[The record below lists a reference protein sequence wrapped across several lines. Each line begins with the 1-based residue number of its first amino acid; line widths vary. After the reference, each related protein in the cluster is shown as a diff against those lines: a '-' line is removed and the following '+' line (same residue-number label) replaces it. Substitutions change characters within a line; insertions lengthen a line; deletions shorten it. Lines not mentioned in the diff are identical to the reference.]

1 MATVQQV
8 MDKTLKILVVA
19 GAESSISNSDAEDF
33 IFTLNNYMQDLE
45 GQQYVDTTVTPN
57 VTYGMN
63 FNWTDVD
70 DVSDTVPIGAAGI
83 RGLCYCLAYELAP
96 EYGVALTPHL
106 ERLYRNGYASLI
118 RVGRNMKDTQ
128 LPETLPQ
135 GSGNEDD
142 GVNYERSGHFF
153 P

>member
-8 MDKTLKILVVA
+8 LDKTLKILVVA
-19 GAESSISNSDAEDF
+19 GAESSISSSDAEDF
-33 IFTLNNYMQDLE
+33 IFTLNNYMNDLE

-57 VTYGMN
+57 VTYGIN
-63 FNWTDVD
+63 FNWADVD
-70 DVSDTVPIGAAGI
+70 DVSDTVPLAAAGI

-96 EYGVALTPHL
+96 EYGVQLTPHM

-118 RVGRNMKDTQ
+118 RVGRNMKTTQ

-142 GVNYERSGHFF
+142 GVNFERSGHFF

>member
-1 MATVQQV
+1 MATVRQV
-8 MDKTLKILVVA
+8 MDKTLKILIVA
-19 GAESSISNSDAEDF
+19 GAESSVSDSDAEDF
-33 IFTLNNYMQDLE
+33 IFALNNYMNDLE
-45 GQQYVDTTVTPN
+45 GQQYIDTTVTPN
-57 VTYGMN
+57 VTYGIN
-63 FNWTDVD
+63 FSWTDVD
-70 DVSDTVPIGAAGI
+70 SLSDTVGIGAAGI

-106 ERLYRNGYASLI
+106 ERLYRDGYASLL
-118 RVGRNMKDTQ
+118 RVGRNLKTTL

>member
-1 MATVQQV
+1 MATVQEV
-8 MDKTLKILVVA
+8 MDKTLKILIVA
-19 GAESSISNSDAEDF
+19 GAESSISSSDAEDF
-33 IFTLNNYMQDLE
+33 IFTLNNYMNDLE

-57 VTYGMN
+57 VTYGIN
-63 FNWTDVD
+63 YNWADVD
-70 DVSDTVPIGAAGI
+70 SLTDTVAVGAAGI

-96 EYGVALTPHL
+96 EYGVQLTAHL
-106 ERLYRNGYASLI
+106 QSLYRKGYESLL
-118 RVGRNMKDTQ
+118 RVGRSMKVTQ